1 MGQIDEQIQL
11 RDSSADR
18 MQSLPHEV
26 VGYARDY
33 PVGYVSTW
41 HRHPRHQLL
50 YAISGLMMAETE
62 ANSYAIPPGY
72 GLIVPAEQPHETR
85 MIGAV
90 RLQSL
95 YVRADLPGSEALA
108 QCRLV
113 TVSPL
118 LAQLIAALCGMDNP
132 WPMPPRTL
140 HLSQL
145 ILIELLAAPVSPL
158 ALPYPM
164 DPRLRRVCDA
174 LIAMPAS
181 PRSLDYWAAEA
192 GMSRRTFS
200 RHFQMETGVS
210 FGKWAQRLRCQAA
223 LRGLAEGRPAARVA
237 RDLGYA
243 NAYTMAVM
251 MRRIT

>member
-1 MGQIDEQIQL
+1 MGQIEDQFQL
-11 RDSSADR
+11 PGSSADR
-18 MQSLPHEV
+18 VQSLPHDV

-33 PVGYVSTW
+33 RDGYVSVR
-41 HRHPRHQLL
+41 HRHPRHQLI
-50 YAISGLMMAETE
+50 YAVSGLMMAETE
-62 ANSYAIPPGY
+62 AMSYAIPPGY
-72 GLIVPAEQPHETR
+72 GLIVPAEQPHEIR

-95 YVRADLPGSEALA
+95 YVRAGLPGADALA
-108 QCRLV
+108 RCRLV

-118 LAQLIAALCGMDNP
+118 LAQLIAALCEMDNP
-132 WPMPPRTL
+132 WPMPPRAL

-158 ALPYPM
+158 ALPYPV

-174 LIAMPAS
+174 LIATPAS
-181 PRSLDYWAAEA
+181 PRDLDGWATEA

-223 LRGLAEGRPAARVA
+223 LRGLAQGRPAARVA

-243 NAYTMAVM
+243 NAYTMAAM
-251 MRRIT
+251 MRRMT